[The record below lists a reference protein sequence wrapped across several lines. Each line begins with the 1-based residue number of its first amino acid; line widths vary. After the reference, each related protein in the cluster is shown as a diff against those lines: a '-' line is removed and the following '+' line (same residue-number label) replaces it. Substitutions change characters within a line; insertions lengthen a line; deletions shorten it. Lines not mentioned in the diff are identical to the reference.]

1 MEKWPSPQVRGDFD
15 PAAVVHSRPPVE
27 GTSDTARWGFPPRGP
42 GYPQPSTG
50 LCTGSEPDPPHE
62 LVDLVEHDV
71 ALGHERLDLLDE
83 GGNELRRDG
92 LAVDR
97 HNLLHPSGEP
107 RKAYVT
113 AKLEGRPG
121 PVIAVSDWMRAVQ
134 EQIREW
140 VPQPFSALGTDGWG
154 MSDTRG
160 ALRRHFLVDA
170 QSIVVQ
176 TLASLAQQGQFEQHR
191 LQEAVDRY
199 QLRDASAAEAGN
211 TEGSG

>member
-1 MEKWPSPQVRGDFD
+1 MEGILKGMHLYSATENSRAQVLASGV
-15 PAAVVHSRPPVE
+15 AVQWAMQAQEILRDEWGVNVDVWSV
-27 GTSDTARWGFPPRGP
+27 TSW
-42 GYPQPSTG
+42 
-50 LCTGSEPDPPHE
+50 
-62 LVDLVEHDV
+62 
-71 ALGHERLDLLDE
+71 
-83 GGNELRRDG
+83 NELRRDG
-92 LAVDR
+92 LHADR
-97 HNLLHPSGEP
+97 HNLLHPNDAHA
-107 RKAYVT
+107 KAYVT
-113 AKLEGRPG
+113 RRLEGRPG

-140 VPQPFSALGTDGWG
+140 VPSDFAALGTDGWG

-176 TLASLAQQGQFEQHR
+176 VLTSLAKRGEFEQHR

-199 QLRDASAAEAGN
+199 QLKDVSAADAGN